1 MKAKSAI
8 LMQNMILSKENAVIA
23 KNAALYNAINNAANT
38 KPGGDGLNTPI
49 APRGDAP
56 IAPSGDALFA
66 AGGDALIA
74 PSDDALIA
82 PSGDAPIAPSGDATI
97 APSGDATIA
106 PSGDAPFAASG
117 EADNTQ
123 NNMGTPT
130 NIISSPSITTFNK

>member
-66 AGGDALIA
+66 PSGDAHV
-74 PSDDALIA
+74 A
-82 PSGDAPIAPSGDATI
+82 PSGDAA
-97 APSGDATIA
+97 
-106 PSGDAPFAASG
+106 FAASG
-117 EADNTQ
+117 ETDNTQ
-123 NNMGTPT
+123 NNMGTPMNT
-130 NIISSPSITTFNK
+130 TASPSITTFNK

>member
-49 APRGDAP
+49 APRGDA
-56 IAPSGDALFA
+56 
-66 AGGDALIA
+66 
-74 PSDDALIA
+74 LIA

-106 PSGDAPFAASG
+106 PSGDAPIAPSGDAHVAPSGDAAFAASG